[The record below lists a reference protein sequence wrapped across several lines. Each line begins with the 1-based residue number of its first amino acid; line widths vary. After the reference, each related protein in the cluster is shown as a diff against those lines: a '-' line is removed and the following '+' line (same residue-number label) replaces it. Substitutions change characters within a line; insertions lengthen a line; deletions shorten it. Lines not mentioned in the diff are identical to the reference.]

1 MVSDTATPRKK
12 PTPLLVDKRET
23 HHWRERL
30 FYRMMEVAGVG
41 EVTVEG
47 TVVEGGQLADREGI
61 HKTNITRCFF
71 LL

>member
-1 MVSDTATPRKK
+1 
-12 PTPLLVDKRET
+12 
-23 HHWRERL
+23 
-30 FYRMMEVAGVG
+30 MMEVAGVG
-41 EVTVEG
+41 EGTVEG